1 MGLNNYWEVLV
12 TRCWLIILCALLTML
27 SAYLLRASRPALF
40 ESTTILIARVDTLDY
55 GRLQTYKE
63 VLSSYA
69 NKERYI
75 EQVIPAVMNDLK
87 LDLNI
92 YQMAEQIVIIPQP
105 STLTL
110 EIKVSREEPAS
121 AINLSNRLADE
132 IAYFAK
138 QENSNKEQ
146 KTRFPELETVLTS
159 KKAVRV
165 RGAIYINTIAGLCAG
180 ILNGYLIAY
189 ALEFLDDCMNTD
201 DQVRRTLGDEIA
213 FLGQIPK

>member
-1 MGLNNYWEVLV
+1 MV
-12 TRCWLIILCALLTML
+12 
-27 SAYLLRASRPALF
+27 SAYLWSAYRPALF

-63 VLSSYA
+63 VLTSYA

-75 EQVIPAVMNDLK
+75 EQVIPIVMNDLK

-110 EIKVSREEPAS
+110 QIKVSFQEPQT
-121 AINLSNRLADE
+121 AISLSNRLADE
-132 IAYFAK
+132 IAYFAQ

-146 KTRFPELETVLTS
+146 KTRFPSLEIVLIS
-159 KKAVRV
+159 REAVRIS
-165 RGAIYINTIAGLCAG
+165 RAIYINTIAGMCAG

-189 ALEFLDDCMNTD
+189 ALEFLDDSINTD
-201 DQVRRTLGDEIA
+201 DQIRRTLGDEIA
-213 FLGQIPK
+213 FLGKIPK